1 MPTSQRKSEGAIRVV
16 VIGATS
22 VFDEAALGFLRLEV
36 NVVAHFP
43 TINGVLDELD
53 VLDPHVVLLD
63 VTGSTFD
70 GMAALQLILAVK
82 PAVAVIVMVVE
93 TPQSADFSLRCLSR
107 GAAAGVTLPSR
118 SRGRAARETRDSFVQ
133 ALLVKI
139 RMVAARPRERTQM
152 VIPSLRH
159 TEPSGTHPR
168 CIIISA
174 STGGPQALAIVMRE
188 LGPALVRSV
197 PIIILQHMPTIL
209 IAGLASQ
216 IGALCGCRAAEVAD
230 GEQIRAGAVYV
241 APGHRHLRLR
251 KAGRSVVAWLDDGPP
266 VNSCKPSA
274 DLLLGDAAEVYGRA
288 VLSIIL
294 TGMGQDGLRGATALS
309 AAGAPVL
316 VQDEAT
322 STVWGMPGSVARA
335 GLASAVVP
343 LDQIAT
349 AARRYWPDVIR
360 HD

>member
-1 MPTSQRKSEGAIRVV
+1 MPSSQRKSEGATRVV
-16 VIGATS
+16 VIGAMT
-22 VFDEAALGFLRLEV
+22 VFDEASIEHLRPTV

-43 TINGVLDELD
+43 TTSGVLDELD
-53 VLDPHVVLLD
+53 LLDPHVVLLD
-63 VTGSTFD
+63 VTSGTFD
-70 GMAALQLILAVK
+70 GMAGLQLILAVK
-82 PAVAVIVMVVE
+82 PAVAVIVMVVD
-93 TPQSADFSLRCLSR
+93 TPQSADLSLRCLSR
-107 GAAAGVTLPSR
+107 GAAASITLPAR
-118 SRGRAARETRDSFVQ
+118 ARGKAARETRDYFVQ
-133 ALLVKI
+133 ALLEKI
-139 RMVAARPRERTQM
+139 KTVAASPRERTRM
-152 VIPSLRH
+152 VIPNLRRP
-159 TEPSGTHPR
+159 EAINAPPR

-174 STGGPQALAIVMRE
+174 STGGPQALAVVMRE

-216 IGALCGCRAAEVAD
+216 IGALCDSRASEVAS
-230 GEQIRAGAVYV
+230 GEHIRSGAVYV

-251 KAGRSVVAWLDDGPP
+251 KAGRNIVAWLDDGPP

-274 DLLLGDAAEVYGRA
+274 DLLLTDAAEVYGSA

-309 AAGAPVL
+309 AAGAPIL

-343 LDQIAT
+343 LDEIAA
-349 AARRYWPDVIR
+349 AARRYWPDVLR

>member
-1 MPTSQRKSEGAIRVV
+1 M

-22 VFDEAALGFLRLEV
+22 MFDEAAIGHLRQAV

-43 TINGVLDELD
+43 TISGVLDELN

-63 VTGSTFD
+63 VTAGTFD

-82 PAVAVIVMVVE
+82 PAVAIIVMVGE
-93 TPQSADFSLRCLSR
+93 APQSADLSLRCLSR
-107 GAAAGVTLPSR
+107 GAAAGIMLPAR
-118 SRGRAARETRDSFVQ
+118 ARGRPVRETRDCFVR
-133 ALLVKI
+133 ALIGKI
-139 RMVAARPRERTQM
+139 RTVAARPQERTRM
-152 VIPSLRH
+152 VIPGLRRA
-159 TEPSGTHPR
+159 EPSSTQPR

-230 GEQIRAGAVYV
+230 GEHIRAGAVYV

-274 DLLLGDAAEVYGRA
+274 DLLLGDAAEVYGCA
-288 VLSIIL
+288 ILSIIL

-309 AAGAPVL
+309 AVGAPIL

-343 LDQIAT
+343 LDQMAAT
-349 AARRYWPDVIR
+349 AKTYWPDMLR